1 MSTPTGLSSAEG
13 AEKLSRAPSF
23 LRISGVVKIGGAF
36 TTTLPPVVSEMSDSV
51 RGVVLDLERARRK
64 TRRIV
69 IDFWEAIYQA
79 YVAGFVMAIV
89 VAAIASVLP
98 QDEISAADVADVVA
112 RAPAAL
118 GIIVA
123 LAAYLGI
130 RSGIHGGPLVFEAA
144 TVQYVL
150 QAPVERAFVA
160 RRAALKQL
168 RTAVT
173 WGSTGAAGLGL
184 AVSASLPGNTAEY
197 VLGFGAVGALA
208 GVLMFG
214 SALVAS
220 ARPVSPT
227 IATIVGVLLVGWSAV
242 DLAVA
247 TSTSPLTLVG
257 DIGMWPLAGTP
268 LSIIGVALVAIVVVE
283 GLRQAGRFSLEASL
297 QRAGLVSQIR
307 FALTMNDLRTVV
319 LLRRRLANHSYRTVP
334 WVPIGRST
342 GRRLPVLRRSIQS
355 HMRLPLPAVI
365 RLTALSVG
373 AGVSVGFAGRG
384 IAALALIAGLL
395 MLVAGYDVMEPLA
408 QEVDNPGRWATYPLE
423 PGELAVRLT
432 VAGAVSMVPFV
443 VVAALV
449 AALIGDANIAVI
461 AVVVFPLAAIA
472 ATVGASVSTL
482 LGGPDVMTSSELF
495 GLAIVVRLVV
505 PPVIAALPFAPVVV
519 GLVDGSAPGVFLPN
533 SVMLVGLVTGVAWM
547 WISQRNPGLS

>member
-1 MSTPTGLSSAEG
+1 
-13 AEKLSRAPSF
+13 
-23 LRISGVVKIGGAF
+23 
-36 TTTLPPVVSEMSDSV
+36 MSDSV
-51 RGVVLDLERARRK
+51 REVVLDLERARRK
-64 TRRIV
+64 TRRTV

-98 QDEISAADVADVVA
+98 QDEIGAAGVSEIVA

-118 GIIVA
+118 GAILA

-150 QAPVERAFVA
+150 QAPVDRAFVA

-168 RTAVT
+168 RTAVM

-197 VLGFGAVGALA
+197 VLGFGTVGALA

-220 ARPVSPT
+220 ERPVSPT
-227 IATIVGVLLVGWSAV
+227 
-242 DLAVA
+242 VA
-247 TSTSPLTLVG
+247 TSVGLLLVAWSAADLTFAANTSPLTLAG
-257 DIGMWPLAGTP
+257 DIGMWPLTGAP
-268 LSIIGVALVAIVVVE
+268 LSIVGVALAAIVVAE
-283 GLRQAGRFSLEASL
+283 GLRRAGGFSLEASL

-334 WVPIGRST
+334 WVPIRRST
-342 GRRLPVLRRSIQS
+342 GNRLPVLRRSIQS
-355 HMRLPLPAVI
+355 HLRLPLPAII

-373 AGVSVGFAGRG
+373 AGISVGFAGRG

-408 QEVDNPGRWATYPLE
+408 QEVDNPGRWAMYPLE

-432 VAGAVSMVPFV
+432 VAGAVSMVPIV
-443 VVAALV
+443 LLAAVVAV
-449 AALIGDANIAVI
+449 LIGGSDIAPI
-461 AVVVFPLAAIA
+461 AVVVFSLSAIA

-495 GLAIVVRLVV
+495 GLAIVIRLVV
-505 PPVIAALPFAPVVV
+505 PPIIAALPFAPAVV
-519 GLVDGSAPGVFLPN
+519 GLVDGSAANVFLPN
-533 SVMLVGLVTGVAWM
+533 SIMLVGLMTGVAWM